1 VSAAAVEVVDINQIK
16 AIKAKRR
23 RDIKRLDAAVG
34 AVRQSTVETADA
46 IAECDDDNAWEEDD
60 DFNHARASGTIK
72 VAADFNGWTLA
83 AWVNFRY
90 GFKATHATQL
100 LRAGRV
106 RLILKAG
113 SNNAA
118 ALLLPENEHQYR
130 PFSKAMATKWFKPL
144 DEEEDIPARDE
155 AIRRSWQAAL
165 KGNDGDVAA
174 AAKTFPQFAKADE
187 YEPMARMYAD
197 TTRTQA
203 EKDAILAARI
213 ARFAKLGR
221 LLLEQGRRGDVQ
233 RVFEE
238 LLG

>member
-34 AVRQSTVETADA
+34 AVRQS
-46 IAECDDDNAWEEDD
+46 
-60 DFNHARASGTIK
+60 
-72 VAADFNGWTLA
+72 
-83 AWVNFRY
+83 
-90 GFKATHATQL
+90 
-100 LRAGRV
+100 
-106 RLILKAG
+106 

-165 KGNDGDVAA
+165 KGNQDDVAA
-174 AAKTFPQFAKADE
+174 AAKSFPQFAKDDP

-203 EKDAILAARI
+203 EKDAILAARV

-221 LLLEQGRRGDVQ
+221 LLLEQGRRGDVE
-233 RVFEE
+233 RIFEE